1 MRTLFSLSVLAALLP
16 LAQLCSAHDQAVLPA
31 ELDPARRISFPDT
44 AHYQTLVLDPHTHS
58 SFSDG
63 HVWPRIRIE
72 EALRDGLDA
81 IAITEHLEWQPHLA
95 DIPHTDRNR
104 AYQVAREAAV
114 EQALMVIPGS
124 EITRSTEAGHINAL
138 FITDANQLLQQYQPE
153 DPTDAMA
160 YYRAMHAMPAQAA
173 VDAAAAQGAFLFWN
187 HPWWSDDFPDSIP
200 VLTDFH
206 RDNARSGKLKGIEIA
221 NGDYYSE
228 QAFQM
233 ALDLDLTL
241 IGASDI
247 HELIDWDYRP
257 HEGGHRPVTLVLA
270 EEDTPAA
277 LQQALVEGRTLVWFK
292 NTLMAREL
300 EMRELLQASLSI
312 TSANYSGESQLL
324 DLVIRN
330 RSDVDF
336 QVEYAGDYSFS
347 RNTDLLLL
355 KQHADTRITVK
366 TPQRLQRIELPLR
379 VLNALVGPKESAR
392 ISLSRQVATELKEL
406 TND

>member
-1 MRTLFSLSVLAALLP
+1 MARLPVVASILAVLLMANV
-16 LAQLCSAHDQAVLPA
+16 SKAHDEVVLPA
-31 ELDPARRISFPDT
+31 DIDPERRISFPDT
-44 AHYQTLVLDPHTHS
+44 AQYQTLVLDPHTHS

-63 HVWPRIRIE
+63 HVWPRIRVE

-104 AYQVAREAAV
+104 AYQVAEEAAV
-114 EQALMVIPGS
+114 EQAIMVIPGT

-138 FITDANQLLQQYQPE
+138 FITDANALLQQFVPE
-153 DPTDAMA
+153 DPTDAVA
-160 YYRAMHAMPAQAA
+160 YYRAMHAFPAQQA
-173 VDAAAAQGAFLFWN
+173 VDAAAGQGAFLFWN

-200 VLTDFH
+200 VLTAFH

-257 HEGGHRPVTLVLA
+257 HDGRAPAGYPGAGRGAHTRVFTAGAGSRSQPGLVQ
-270 EEDTPAA
+270 EHPA
-277 LQQALVEGRTLVWFK
+277 GTG
-292 NTLMAREL
+292 ARD
-300 EMRELLQASLSI
+300 A
-312 TSANYSGESQLL
+312 
-324 DLVIRN
+324 
-330 RSDVDF
+330 
-336 QVEYAGDYSFS
+336 
-347 RNTDLLLL
+347 
-355 KQHADTRITVK
+355 
-366 TPQRLQRIELPLR
+366 
-379 VLNALVGPKESAR
+379 
-392 ISLSRQVATELKEL
+392 
-406 TND
+406 

>member
-1 MRTLFSLSVLAALLP
+1 
-16 LAQLCSAHDQAVLPA
+16 
-31 ELDPARRISFPDT
+31 
-44 AHYQTLVLDPHTHS
+44 
-58 SFSDG
+58 
-63 HVWPRIRIE
+63 
-72 EALRDGLDA
+72 
-81 IAITEHLEWQPHLA
+81 
-95 DIPHTDRNR
+95 
-104 AYQVAREAAV
+104 
-114 EQALMVIPGS
+114 
-124 EITRSTEAGHINAL
+124 
-138 FITDANQLLQQYQPE
+138 
-153 DPTDAMA
+153 
-160 YYRAMHAMPAQAA
+160 MHAMPAQAA

-187 HPWWSDDFPDSIP
+187 HPWWSDDFADSIP

-270 EEDTPAA
+270 EENTPAA

-292 NTLMAREL
+292 NTLMAREP
-300 EMRELLQASLSI
+300 EMQELLQASLSI
-312 TSANYSGESQLL
+312 TSASYSGESLLL
-324 DLVIRN
+324 DLVIHN

-336 QVEYAGDYSFS
+336 QVENTSNYSFS

-355 KQHADTRITVK
+355 KQHTDTRITVK
-366 TPQRLQRIELPLR
+366 TRQRLQGIELPLR

-392 ISLSRQVATELKEL
+392 ISLSRQVATAPE
-406 TND
+406 

>member
-1 MRTLFSLSVLAALLP
+1 MRKLCSVFMLAALLP
-16 LAQLCSAHDQAVLPA
+16 LAGASSAHDEAVLPA
-31 ELDPARRISFPDT
+31 DIDPDRRISFPDT
-44 AHYQTLVLDPHTHS
+44 AQYQTLVLDPHTHS
-58 SFSDG
+58 TFSDG
-63 HVWPRIRIE
+63 HVWPRIRVE

-95 DIPHTDRNR
+95 DIPHLDRNR
-104 AYQVAREAAV
+104 AFQIAEEAAV
-114 EQALMVIPGS
+114 EQAIMVIPGT

-138 FITDANQLLQQYQPE
+138 FITDANALLQQYVPE
-153 DPTDAMA
+153 DPSDSVG
-160 YYRAMHAMPAQAA
+160 YYRAMHAFPAQQA
-173 VDAAAAQGAFLFWN
+173 VDAAAGQGAFLFWN

-200 VLTDFH
+200 VVTPFH

-247 HELIDWDYRP
+247 HELIDWEYRP

-270 EEDTPAA
+270 EESTPKS
-277 LQQALVEGRTLVWFK
+277 LQQALEAGRTLVWFK
-292 NTLMAREL
+292 NTLLARAP
-300 EMRELLQASLSI
+300 EMQQMLAASLEI
-312 TSANYSGESQLL
+312 TSATYKDESNLL
-324 DLVIRN
+324 DLVISN

-336 QVEYAGDYSFS
+336 QMENTSAHTFS

-355 KQHADTRITVK
+355 KQHADTLITVK
-366 TPQRLQRIELPLR
+366 TPQRLQRIELPMR
-379 VLNALVGPKESAR
+379 VRNALVAPKQNA
-392 ISLSRQVATELKEL
+392 EL
-406 TND
+406 TLSAKVTTLIEP